1 MKKLLS
7 LALCLVMIFSAFA
20 TLAVTASA
28 EPNEVTEED
37 EYFTEGD
44 YTYCVLGNEAAIV
57 DYSGEGG
64 AIVIPSKL
72 GEYTVK
78 SIGCNAFKMYGSF
91 FTRITLPE
99 GLEVIGEN
107 AFSYETK
114 LVRVYLPKSLK
125 TIGRDAFKG
134 CTALK
139 DVFYSADS
147 TDREKLYI
155 GAENKSLTD
164 AAWHYNYTKDAY
176 KGASNAAEK
185 TSSGWI
191 WVVVAVAILA
201 AGGATLFI
209 IKKKRTKE

>member
-7 LALCLVMIFSAFA
+7 LALCLVLMFSAFA
-20 TLAVTASA
+20 LFTFTASA
-28 EPNEVTEED
+28 EHAENTEEQELLTD
-37 EYFTEGD
+37 GD
-44 YTYCVLGNEAAIV
+44 YTYYVIDTDATIV

-64 AIVIPSKL
+64 EIVIPSKL
-72 GEYTVK
+72 GGYTVK
-78 SIGCNAFKMYGSF
+78 SIDCNAFKMYGSF

-125 TIGRDAFKG
+125 TICRDAFKG

-147 TDREKLYI
+147 TSREKLYI

-164 AAWHYNYTKDAY
+164 AAWHYNYTKDGY
-176 KGASNAAEK
+176 KGSANTTEKASN
-185 TSSGWI
+185 GWI
-191 WVVVAVAILA
+191 WFVIVIAIFA
-201 AGGATLFI
+201 AGGTALFI
-209 IKKKRTKE
+209 YKKKKA